1 MRRGPGAPFLPRAH
15 FTTAPLP
22 YSLKM
27 YVLAKQSSEPLAKKY
42 TDDQHPPKH
51 KNLWKHQNS
60 EDDEGKDR
68 CMPASCAI
76 A

>member
-1 MRRGPGAPFLPRAH
+1 
-15 FTTAPLP
+15 
-22 YSLKM
+22 M

-60 EDDEGKDR
+60 EDDDGKDTL
-68 CMPASCAI
+68 CGMPASCAV